1 MTEPGSTPSGLQQPD
16 ASQRS
21 AGQLLRAERERQG
34 LTVEALSAIIKV
46 APGRIQALESDQL
59 ARVADANFTRALA
72 QTVCRALK
80 IDPAP
85 VLKALPPA
93 EPARLHEAHAPLNQP
108 LPQRR
113 GGLGNLSLGTSSWR
127 SLSRHTLLLPLLI
140 LLAAVVVYVLPDRV
154 SWPEGLWGSGQPD
167 AAQPSEAVQSAGKP
181 PAEGEG
187 AEGLTANTPAPD
199 TAVPFAEPP
208 GVSDQATASAVSS
221 SNAGSQPV
229 APPSAEP
236 ASVVLPSGGV
246 APLTLDPATP
256 ATAVGRLNMS
266 VREPAWIDVREAAS
280 GRKVFSRLV
289 QAGET
294 LDVEGQ
300 PPLRVRVGN
309 APAVSLRYGGQ
320 PIDLAPHTR
329 NNVARLELK

>member
-1 MTEPGSTPSGLQQPD
+1 MSEPGSTPSGLQQPD

-85 VLKALPPA
+85 VLRALPPA

-113 GGLGNLSLGTSSWR
+113 GGLSKLSLGTSGWR
-127 SLSRHTLLLPLLI
+127 SLSRHRLLVPLLI
-140 LLAAVVVYVLPDRV
+140 LLAAAVVYGWPDSMPWQFGPWGTSSERASPSGV
-154 SWPEGLWGSGQPD
+154 SDS
-167 AAQPSEAVQSAGKP
+167 K
-181 PAEGEG
+181 PAEGVAGVDGEG
-187 AEGLTANTPAPD
+187 AEAQVGTQPPD

-208 GVSDQATASAVSS
+208 GVSASVAAPASQVASASAPEATQS
-221 SNAGSQPV
+221 GGAAPV
-229 APPSAEP
+229 AP
-236 ASVVLPSGGV
+236 GGV
-246 APLTLDPATP
+246 PPLSLDPANAP
-256 ATAVGRLNMS
+256 VGNGRVGLS
-266 VREPAWIDVREAAS
+266 VREPAWVDVREAVS

-289 QAGET
+289 QAGES
-294 LDVEGQ
+294 LEVEGQ